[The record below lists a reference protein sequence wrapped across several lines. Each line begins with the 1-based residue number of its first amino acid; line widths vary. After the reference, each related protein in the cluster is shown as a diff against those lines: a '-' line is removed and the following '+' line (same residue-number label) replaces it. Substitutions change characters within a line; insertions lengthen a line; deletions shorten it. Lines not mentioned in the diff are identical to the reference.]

1 MLMGAQGQEG
11 AHEKVIAMAES
22 KKAAQVGRKR
32 DESLDDLILEA
43 AIDILAEAGY
53 DRMTMDMVANRA
65 KTGKATIYRRWS
77 SKAHLVRDALV
88 SMSSQSVELKELPD
102 TGTLKGDL
110 LAILK
115 PHSADRQQKKSQVIR
130 GLGSFFSDN
139 EKMAEETLTD
149 IFEPLNRVNR
159 SLMQRAQERG
169 EVAPNADIDTACE
182 MIVSMITHR
191 TQILVQSFDRD
202 YYEKVLDGI
211 LLPALLA

>member
-1 MLMGAQGQEG
+1 MKIQGQDG
-11 AHEKVIAMAES
+11 TGEKVMVMAES
-22 KKAAQVGRKR
+22 KKAAKVGRKR
-32 DESLDDLILEA
+32 DESLDELILDA
-43 AIDILAEAGY
+43 AIDILAEVGY
-53 DRMTMDMVANRA
+53 DKMTMDMVAAAA

-88 SMSSQSVELKELPD
+88 SMSNRSVELKKLPD

-130 GLGSFFSDN
+130 GLGSFFSEN
-139 EKMAEETLTD
+139 EKMAEETLTE

-159 SLMQRAQERG
+159 CLMQRAQERG
-169 EVAPNADIDTACE
+169 EVAPDADIDTACE

-191 TQILVQSFDRD
+191 TQILFQSFDRD

>member
-1 MLMGAQGQEG
+1 MGAQGQEG